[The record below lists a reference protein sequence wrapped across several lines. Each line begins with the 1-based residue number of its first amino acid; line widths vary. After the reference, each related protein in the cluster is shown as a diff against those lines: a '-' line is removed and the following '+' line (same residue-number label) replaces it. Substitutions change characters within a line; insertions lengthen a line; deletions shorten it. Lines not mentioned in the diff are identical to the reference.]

1 MNLRPLTF
9 LCIAYVAFLLYAS
22 LMPFDL
28 RADAAMVSSHYR
40 QAWTIWPFG
49 PMRASRS
56 DLLSNTMVYVPL
68 GLLIATRLRLAG
80 VYRLLALLAA
90 VEGAMVTGLT
100 VEGLQLLSASRIGQA
115 TDVLTNTTGGLLGG
129 VLGTLLGPGLYL
141 GMHRAVRDRIASR
154 PVSLAA
160 GAMICLLA
168 ADAFFPLLPT
178 LSVSEVWRNVRNSHI
193 SPVAGLAG
201 HAWHYW
207 LVDVG
212 VYATLAALWGA
223 SFAGHGR
230 RRYVLGATCAVSF
243 ALLVEAA
250 RIFFVSNRANA
261 AHVAVAACGSAVGAI
276 AAAGL
281 SGRLSLSA
289 KRIVALVLL
298 VGFIAYIEWQPFVFV
313 LDAAAVARKLP
324 RGASLLPLYHYAMG
338 GRAEDV
344 RLFVRSVVL
353 LAAAAVAVLW
363 VPGRPKGR
371 RSILLAALLAGGLGL
386 VFEAGQLLIPS
397 RVPSTTDVFCFAL
410 GGAVGAWLTNALLRK
425 IHTPG

>member
-1 MNLRPLTF
+1 LPGRESGALAEAGSAPPAADAGAGGYDSAWYIEVDGTMNLRPLTF

-115 TDVLTNTTGGLLGG
+115 TDVLTNTTGGLL
-129 VLGTLLGPGLYL
+129 
-141 GMHRAVRDRIASR
+141 
-154 PVSLAA
+154 
-160 GAMICLLA
+160 
-168 ADAFFPLLPT
+168 
-178 LSVSEVWRNVRNSHI
+178 
-193 SPVAGLAG
+193 
-201 HAWHYW
+201 
-207 LVDVG
+207 
-212 VYATLAALWGA
+212 GA